1 LTGRE
6 ASSYTAPGF
15 FPFIDHGTHK
25 EVSQM
30 RELFVEELKKVQ
42 GGTHRPGHNPPK
54 GCGGITTLA
63 CCEEG
68 PCSCC

>member
-1 LTGRE
+1 
-6 ASSYTAPGF
+6 
-15 FPFIDHGTHK
+15 
-25 EVSQM
+25 M

-42 GGTHRPGHNPPK
+42 GGDPGGGHGHG
-54 GCGGITTLA
+54 GCHGITTLA